1 MEVEACQE
9 IERSQAVGSAR
20 LVQHLVIDGLLRT
33 ERGKLEMLAEN
44 EARQLQWPV
53 GMEATELDW
62 DAEAEESVIGLE
74 VERVAAALE
83 TPALVLVERRKQH
96 PATVA

>member
-9 IERSQAVGSAR
+9 IERSQAVGSAC
-20 LVQHLVIDGLLRT
+20 LVQYLVIDGLLRT

-83 TPALVLVERRKQH
+83 TPGLVLVERRKQH